1 MSATTTKSILVIDDD
16 VIIRKLIS
24 HHLVLN
30 NYKVFLASSAD
41 EGFEQLFNNNID
53 LVLCDV
59 IMDKMD
65 GFTFCQI
72 VRENKNY
79 RSIPFVFVTAKN
91 TVEDR
96 SKALEVGGDDFI
108 TKPFNVEELI
118 LKVKSLIRRSE
129 IYRIY
134 GTRKNLEEIF
144 SQKTP
149 KVVIVDDDRASLL
162 IYQAGLKK
170 SGIDCKVA
178 TDVKEGLKLI
188 RSFLPDLIVADVV
201 MPDIDGFEFRDM
213 LLQEP
218 ELSSIPFVFLS
229 NKGSEVEILEGYDK
243 DITDYIV
250 KNQGP
255 KIFIAKVSALIKS
268 LTRERR
274 KILSEVREAS
284 DSLRTSVVPKVF
296 PEFEKFKIQYWH
308 IPFTG
313 IPGGDFIDHFLL
325 DDDHLT
331 VILGDVMG
339 KKWGAWYFAYAYAGY
354 IRSAIHSIME
364 EGDISSP
371 GKIIRKV
378 NKLVYQDSKI
388 SEVFSTL
395 SVVVIDKKS
404 MTLKYSGAGDMP
416 MFYQGKSNGEIKR
429 IDSKGL
435 LLGYKK
441 ESVFEDATLQMTAG
455 DNVLMATDGIIE
467 CRNET
472 GDQFGVGNLIKT
484 IQKESFST
492 SPLETLKKDI
502 MNFNQE
508 KFDDDVSVITISAV

>member
-1 MSATTTKSILVIDDD
+1 MSTTTTKSILVIDDD

-41 EGFEQLFNNNID
+41 EGFEELFNNNID

-91 TVEDR
+91 TVEDK

-178 TDVKEGLKLI
+178 TDV
-188 RSFLPDLIVADVV
+188 
-201 MPDIDGFEFRDM
+201 
-213 LLQEP
+213 
-218 ELSSIPFVFLS
+218 
-229 NKGSEVEILEGYDK
+229 
-243 DITDYIV
+243 
-250 KNQGP
+250 
-255 KIFIAKVSALIKS
+255 
-268 LTRERR
+268 R
-274 KILSEVREAS
+274 KI
-284 DSLRTSVVPKVF
+284 
-296 PEFEKFKIQYWH
+296 
-308 IPFTG
+308 
-313 IPGGDFIDHFLL
+313 
-325 DDDHLT
+325 
-331 VILGDVMG
+331 
-339 KKWGAWYFAYAYAGY
+339 
-354 IRSAIHSIME
+354 
-364 EGDISSP
+364 
-371 GKIIRKV
+371 
-378 NKLVYQDSKI
+378 
-388 SEVFSTL
+388 
-395 SVVVIDKKS
+395 
-404 MTLKYSGAGDMP
+404 
-416 MFYQGKSNGEIKR
+416 
-429 IDSKGL
+429 
-435 LLGYKK
+435 
-441 ESVFEDATLQMTAG
+441 
-455 DNVLMATDGIIE
+455 
-467 CRNET
+467 
-472 GDQFGVGNLIKT
+472 
-484 IQKESFST
+484 
-492 SPLETLKKDI
+492 
-502 MNFNQE
+502 
-508 KFDDDVSVITISAV
+508 